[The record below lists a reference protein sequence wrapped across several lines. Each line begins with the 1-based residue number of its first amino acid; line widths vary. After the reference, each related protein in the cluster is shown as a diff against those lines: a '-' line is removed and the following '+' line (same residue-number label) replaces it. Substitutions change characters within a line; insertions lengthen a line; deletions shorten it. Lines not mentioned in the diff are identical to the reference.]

1 MVIYIFLTI
10 PHDNTQCWLFHK
22 FMLSNFKLGLAVFD
36 PGPCNLERLLDIDID
51 IETLFNVEYV

>member
-1 MVIYIFLTI
+1 MLWLKNDFSRSRVIYIFLTI

-36 PGPCNLERLLDIDID
+36 PGPCNLERLP
-51 IETLFNVEYV
+51 